1 MSLFSDNMIAYAV
14 KPLDCMMKVLGTK
27 KWYSSITG
35 YKVNVQKSTIFL
47 HTSNKQAVVKIIIV
61 TFIMALKNNKIGINL
76 ARDTQAPYSEHYKT
90 AIKR

>member
-14 KPLDCMMKVLGTK
+14 KPLDYMMKVLGTN
-27 KWYSSITG
+27 KWYSSNTC

-47 HTSNKQAVVKIIIV
+47 HTSNKQVVVKIIIM
-61 TFIMALKNNKIGINL
+61 TFIMALKNNKVGINL
-76 ARDTQAPYSEHYKT
+76 AKDIQAPYPEHYKT